1 MRPYLWDTWERSHS
15 SFPDQYF
22 EVYLPPQE
30 STLPYNWTCTEI
42 LPPTHSHQQ
51 IHLVWMMENED
62 ILKKEKIMWKV
73 IPSKDSLDHGDLNS
87 WSWYL
92 QSALSLLL
100 LDLWLRCLCLFCL
113 MKHELNHL
121 NSWRF
126 SSLRKRWLH
135 VTWRS
140 SGKLHP

>member
-30 STLPYNWTCTEI
+30 SILPYNWTCTEI

-73 IPSKDSLDHGDLNS
+73 IPSKELVRPWWSKFLKLIFAVRSILAPSWFVIEMFVFILSYETWFEIILIAEGLVLYVKDDS
-87 WSWYL
+87 
-92 QSALSLLL
+92 
-100 LDLWLRCLCLFCL
+100 
-113 MKHELNHL
+113 M
-121 NSWRF
+121 
-126 SSLRKRWLH
+126 
-135 VTWRS
+135 
-140 SGKLHP
+140 

>member
-15 SFPDQYF
+15 SFSDQYF

-73 IPSKDSLDHGDLNS
+73 IPSKELVRPWWSKFLKLIFAVRSILAPSWFVIEMFVFILSYETWFEIILIAEGLVLYVKDDS
-87 WSWYL
+87 
-92 QSALSLLL
+92 
-100 LDLWLRCLCLFCL
+100 
-113 MKHELNHL
+113 M
-121 NSWRF
+121 
-126 SSLRKRWLH
+126 
-135 VTWRS
+135 
-140 SGKLHP
+140 

>member
-1 MRPYLWDTWERSHS
+1 MRPYFWDTWERSHS

-30 STLPYNWTCTEI
+30 STFPYNWTCTEI

-73 IPSKDSLDHGDLNS
+73 IPSKELVRPWWSKFLKLIFAVRSILAPSWFVIEMFVFILSYETWFEIILIAEGLVLYVKDDS
-87 WSWYL
+87 
-92 QSALSLLL
+92 
-100 LDLWLRCLCLFCL
+100 
-113 MKHELNHL
+113 M
-121 NSWRF
+121 
-126 SSLRKRWLH
+126 
-135 VTWRS
+135 
-140 SGKLHP
+140 

>member
-73 IPSKDSLDHGDLNS
+73 IPSKELVRPWWSKFLKLIFAVRSILAPS
-87 WSWYL
+87 WFVIEMFVFI
-92 QSALSLLL
+92 LSYET
-100 LDLWLRCLCLFCL
+100 WI
-113 MKHELNHL
+113 K
-121 NSWRF
+121 
-126 SSLRKRWLH
+126 SS
-135 VTWRS
+135 
-140 SGKLHP
+140 

>member
-22 EVYLPPQE
+22 EVYFPPQE

-73 IPSKDSLDHGDLNS
+73 IPSKELVRPWWSKFLKLIFAVRSILAPSWFVIEMFVFILSYETWFEIILIAEGLVLYVKDDS
-87 WSWYL
+87 
-92 QSALSLLL
+92 
-100 LDLWLRCLCLFCL
+100 
-113 MKHELNHL
+113 M
-121 NSWRF
+121 
-126 SSLRKRWLH
+126 
-135 VTWRS
+135 
-140 SGKLHP
+140 

>member
-22 EVYLPPQE
+22 EEYLPPQE

-73 IPSKDSLDHGDLNS
+73 IPSKELVRPWWSKFLKLIFAVRSILAPSWFVIEMFVFILSYETWFEIILIAEGLVLYVKDDS
-87 WSWYL
+87 
-92 QSALSLLL
+92 
-100 LDLWLRCLCLFCL
+100 
-113 MKHELNHL
+113 M
-121 NSWRF
+121 
-126 SSLRKRWLH
+126 
-135 VTWRS
+135 
-140 SGKLHP
+140 

>member
-73 IPSKDSLDHGDLNS
+73 IPSKELVRPWWSKFLKLIFTVRSILAPSWFVIEMFVFILSYETWFEIILIAEGLVLYVKDDS
-87 WSWYL
+87 
-92 QSALSLLL
+92 
-100 LDLWLRCLCLFCL
+100 
-113 MKHELNHL
+113 M
-121 NSWRF
+121 
-126 SSLRKRWLH
+126 
-135 VTWRS
+135 
-140 SGKLHP
+140 

>member
-73 IPSKDSLDHGDLNS
+73 IPSKELVRPWWSKFLKLIFAVRSILAPSWFVIEMFVFILSYETWFEIILIAEGLVLYVKDDS
-87 WSWYL
+87 
-92 QSALSLLL
+92 
-100 LDLWLRCLCLFCL
+100 
-113 MKHELNHL
+113 M
-121 NSWRF
+121 
-126 SSLRKRWLH
+126 
-135 VTWRS
+135 
-140 SGKLHP
+140 